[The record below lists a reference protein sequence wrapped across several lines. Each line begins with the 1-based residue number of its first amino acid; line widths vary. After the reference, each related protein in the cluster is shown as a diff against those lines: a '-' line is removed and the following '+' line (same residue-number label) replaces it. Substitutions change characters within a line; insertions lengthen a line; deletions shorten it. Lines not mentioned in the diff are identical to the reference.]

1 MILILIFVVL
11 VVVLFLQT
19 NGSMEPSIMR
29 SMSQLLSYFSS
40 GINEVEQT
48 IEQEV
53 RSIETEFS
61 PKEEVEEL
69 FHVPNQTF
77 TYNEAKLFCKS
88 IGVRLATLNEV
99 KTSYLEGAQWY
110 NMGWTDGQ
118 LGLYVLQPRFVRRYP
133 SAGTIGVN
141 GGYFRN
147 TNLRMGVNCYGVKP
161 KPDPARIEFS
171 YNELKKELD
180 GDDGTQGE
188 SQRLQQKYKEMLKD
202 GEIVV
207 SPWNDRKWSIDSKKR
222 SKYHIFPETG
232 GGGRGPGGGGRG
244 PGGGGRGPGGG
255 GRGPGGGGG
264 YHPLPP
270 IPPSPPSPKP
280 HKDNK
285 PNFTDDDNISYSE
298 AVSNISKSYISNALS
313 K

>member
-1 MILILIFVVL
+1 
-11 VVVLFLQT
+11 
-19 NGSMEPSIMR
+19 
-29 SMSQLLSYFSS
+29 
-40 GINEVEQT
+40 
-48 IEQEV
+48 
-53 RSIETEFS
+53 
-61 PKEEVEEL
+61 
-69 FHVPNQTF
+69 
-77 TYNEAKLFCKS
+77 
-88 IGVRLATLNEV
+88 
-99 KTSYLEGAQWY
+99 
-110 NMGWTDGQ
+110 
-118 LGLYVLQPRFVRRYP
+118 
-133 SAGTIGVN
+133 
-141 GGYFRN
+141 
-147 TNLRMGVNCYGVKP
+147 
-161 KPDPARIEFS
+161 
-171 YNELKKELD
+171 
-180 GDDGTQGE
+180 
-188 SQRLQQKYKEMLKD
+188 MLKD

-264 YHPLPP
+264 YQPLPP